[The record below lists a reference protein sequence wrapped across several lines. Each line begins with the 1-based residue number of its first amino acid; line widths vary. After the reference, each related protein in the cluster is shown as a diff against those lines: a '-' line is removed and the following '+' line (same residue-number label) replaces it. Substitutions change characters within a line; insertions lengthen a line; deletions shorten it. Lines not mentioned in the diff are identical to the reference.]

1 MRLQQ
6 QRALT
11 TSAKPFF
18 KFDIIHQSKISK
30 ARVGVI
36 TTPHGII
43 NTPAYVPVGTNGALK
58 CLSHLQVD
66 DMELMFANTY
76 HLLLQPGPDVIRNA
90 GGLHKFMNRNR
101 PIITDSGGFQVFS
114 LQHGSIVN
122 ERSSSSSS
130 TSTTSTELKRASH
143 GKNKNNG
150 SVLKIN
156 EEGVLF
162 RSYRDGKK
170 IFLSPET
177 SVDGKLNIS
186 NLCFDYIPSN
196 ISTLTRSNLH
206 ISLFH
211 ILFFSS
217 FFYKAQKSFGAD
229 IIIPLDELPPHHIGE
244 SELLESLHRTHRW
257 EKRSLVRHLE
267 NVNEQAMYGVIHGS
281 TSLKFRTLSTDYIS
295 NLPFDGL
302 AIGGSLGQNKNDL
315 MKILQC
321 VMPLLQE
328 GEKNTQQRPVH
339 LLGIGDE
346 SSIIDGIQLGVD
358 SFDSALPTKIARH
371 GTFLIREE
379 KKNDR
384 KRKNNIIGG
393 RMSIRSSI
401 FANDSRP
408 IDEECTCM
416 ACRHHSRAYLHHL
429 WRAKE
434 PILFT
439 LLSHHN
445 LTYTLNLMKEQ
456 REGILAGRI

>member
-90 GGLHKFMNRNR
+90 GGLHKFMNRTR

-177 SVDGKLNIS
+177 SIDGNFK
-186 NLCFDYIPSN
+186 
-196 ISTLTRSNLH
+196 
-206 ISLFH
+206 SLF
-211 ILFFSS
+211 
-217 FFYKAQKSFGAD
+217 
-229 IIIPLDELPPHHIGE
+229 
-244 SELLESLHRTHRW
+244 
-257 EKRSLVRHLE
+257 
-267 NVNEQAMYGVIHGS
+267 
-281 TSLKFRTLSTDYIS
+281 
-295 NLPFDGL
+295 
-302 AIGGSLGQNKNDL
+302 
-315 MKILQC
+315 
-321 VMPLLQE
+321 
-328 GEKNTQQRPVH
+328 
-339 LLGIGDE
+339 
-346 SSIIDGIQLGVD
+346 
-358 SFDSALPTKIARH
+358 
-371 GTFLIREE
+371 
-379 KKNDR
+379 
-384 KRKNNIIGG
+384 
-393 RMSIRSSI
+393 
-401 FANDSRP
+401 
-408 IDEECTCM
+408 
-416 ACRHHSRAYLHHL
+416 
-429 WRAKE
+429 
-434 PILFT
+434 
-439 LLSHHN
+439 
-445 LTYTLNLMKEQ
+445 
-456 REGILAGRI
+456 